1 MTSTLPELPYD
12 AWKETASTLH
22 MWMQIVG
29 KVRLELMPYINQWW
43 QVPFYLTARGMT
55 TSPIPYGDG
64 VFEIDFDFIDH
75 RLIIATSRG
84 AIHSLALRPQSVAEF
99 YAEFM
104 AQLRAMGIEVKIWG
118 MPVEISDPIPFEQ
131 DAQHAAYDADYVH
144 RWWRVLMFSDR
155 LLKAF
160 RGRFIG
166 KNSPVHFFWGSMDI
180 ATTRFS
186 GRAAPERQWAP
197 GLAKIMRE
205 AYSQEVSSAGFW
217 AGSAEQDAAFYAYH
231 TPEPTGYREAKVQP
245 AAASYN
251 TQLGE
256 YILPYEAVRQSNT
269 PEADVLAFLQ
279 STYEAGA
286 NLAGWDRAA
295 LEHRD

>member
-1 MTSTLPELPYD
+1 MTSTLPELPYE
-12 AWKETASTLH
+12 AWKETASTLQ

-29 KVRLELMPYINQWW
+29 KVRLELTPYINQWW

-75 RLIIATSRG
+75 RLIIATSLG
-84 AIHSLALRPQSVAEF
+84 AIHSLTLRPQSVADF

-104 AQLRAMGIEVKIWG
+104 SRLHTMGIDVKIWG
-118 MPVEISDPIPFEQ
+118 MPVEIPDPIPFEQ
-131 DAQHAAYDADYVH
+131 DTQHAAYDADYVQ
-144 RWWRVLMFSDR
+144 RWWRVLVFSDR
-155 LLKAF
+155 VLKAF

-180 ATTRFS
+180 CTTRFS
-186 GRAAPERQWAP
+186 GRTAPERQWPP

-205 AYSQEVSSAGFW
+205 AYSHEVSSVGFW
-217 AGSAEQDAAFYAYH
+217 AGSAGQDAAFYAYH
-231 TPEPTGYREAKVQP
+231 TPEPAGYREAKVQP

-251 TQLGE
+251 TQSGE

>member
-1 MTSTLPELPYD
+1 MTSTLPEMPYE

-29 KVRLELMPYINQWW
+29 KVRLELTPYINQWW

-64 VFEIDFDFIDH
+64 VFQIDFDFIDH
-75 RLIIATSRG
+75 RLIIATSQG
-84 AIHSLALRPQSVAEF
+84 AIHSLTLRPQSVAKF
-99 YAEFM
+99 YVEFM
-104 AQLRAMGIEVKIWG
+104 SRLRAMGIDVKIWE
-118 MPVEISDPIPFEQ
+118 MPVEIPNPIPFEQ
-131 DAQHAAYDADYVH
+131 DTQHAAYDADYVQ
-144 RWWRVLMFSDR
+144 RWWRVLVFSDR
-155 LLKAF
+155 VLKAF

-186 GRAAPERQWAP
+186 GRTAPERQWP
-197 GLAKIMRE
+197 PELAKIMRE
-205 AYSQEVSSAGFW
+205 AYSHEVSSVGFW
-217 AGSAEQDAAFYAYH
+217 AGSAGQDAAFYAYH

-269 PEADVLAFLQ
+269 PEEDVLAFLQ